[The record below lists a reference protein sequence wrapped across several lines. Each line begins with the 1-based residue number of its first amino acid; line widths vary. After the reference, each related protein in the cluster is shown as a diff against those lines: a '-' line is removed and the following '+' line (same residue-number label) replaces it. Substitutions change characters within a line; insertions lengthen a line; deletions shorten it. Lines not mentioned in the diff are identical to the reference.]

1 MKATLDN
8 AAVTFDQMLLSGDG
22 FQTSISA
29 DTAER
34 PNELNLSNDSSV
46 EESAD
51 TSLFKQYGL
60 SVEADGFSSKSPSPE
75 KDGAVQLAIPKK
87 LPATGANKPKL
98 PPKPKL
104 GDMSKLTTKMQVRR
118 LGDMPRQPCS
128 VDLVLG

>member
-87 LPATGANKPKL
+87 LPAAGANKPKL

-104 GDMSKLTTKMQVRR
+104 GDMSKLTTKTQVRR